1 MKRILI
7 VDDEPALRD
16 GVAELLRL
24 EGYIVITAADGR
36 AAVAIVEG
44 EDVGLVLMDVMM
56 PHMNGLEA
64 YGAMRAL
71 PNGRSIPIV
80 LASAADHPGAL
91 DPGVSVFLSK
101 PFDFALLLDVVERL
115 YHGPAGSNHEHAPAT
130 QINDAQNGPV
140 TK

>member
-7 VDDEPALRD
+7 VDDEPALRE

-24 EGYIVITAADGR
+24 EGYTVITAADGR

-64 YGAMRAL
+64 YVAMRAH
-71 PNGRSIPIV
+71 PNGQAVPIV
-80 LASAADHPGAL
+80 LASAAAHPGEL

-101 PFDFALLLDVVERL
+101 PFDFERL
-115 YHGPAGSNHEHAPAT
+115 LEVVGRLCPDSAGSER
-130 QINDAQNGPV
+130 
-140 TK
+140 